1 MKELYQKSLQKIKE
15 ISKIITEREWN
26 KIAYKE
32 NFLSSESIKYI
43 SGMSFEEL
51 CKTVLTNAE

>member
-1 MKELYQKSLQKIKE
+1 MKEYFEKSLQRIKQLPRMIE
-15 ISKIITEREWN
+15 KEWN

-32 NFLSSESIKYI
+32 NLLSSESMKYI

-51 CKTVLTNAE
+51 CKTVLTNAQ